1 MSTRKSLLIEKY
13 SILREE
19 IKKLSNGD
27 SFFGILDDIGDNSI
41 ADLVFYVTM
50 LFVGV
55 DTELQYENKIKE
67 LLELNDVHINNKDE
81 VQIIVLVRE
90 FVQWMKKL

>member
-1 MSTRKSLLIEKY
+1 MSTRKLLLIKKY
-13 SILREE
+13 TILREE

-67 LLELNDVHINNKDE
+67 LLELNDVHISNKDE